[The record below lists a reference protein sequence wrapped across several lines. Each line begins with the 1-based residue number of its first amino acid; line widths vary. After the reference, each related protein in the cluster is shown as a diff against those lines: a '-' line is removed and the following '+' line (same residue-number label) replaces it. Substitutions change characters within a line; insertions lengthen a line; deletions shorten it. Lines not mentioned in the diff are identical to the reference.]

1 MKTIEREQLIGQLNW
16 RYATKQ
22 FDATRKIPAED
33 LETLVTAATLSPSSI
48 GLQLW
53 KFAVVENAEVREK
66 LKAASYGQSQITD
79 ASQIIVFAAKKDIT
93 EEDIDAHLRNIAEVQ
108 GVPFESLGVL
118 RGMAVG
124 GVIQAKTPEERGQ
137 WAKRQVFLPLGVLL
151 TSAAL
156 MGIDACPME
165 GFDPAAYDEILG
177 LDKLGYG
184 AVAVAAIGYRSPEDK
199 YANAPKVRFPQSKT
213 VVRI

>member
-1 MKTIEREQLIGQLNW
+1 MKTIQREQLLEQLNW

-22 FDATRKIPAED
+22 FDAGRKLPAED
-33 LETLVTAATLSPSSI
+33 LETLITAGTLSPSSL

-53 KFAVVENAEVREK
+53 KFAVVENPEIREQ
-66 LKAASYGQSQITD
+66 LKAASWGQPQITD

-93 EEDIDAHLRNIAEVQ
+93 EADIDAHLHNIATVQ
-108 GVPFESLGVL
+108 GVTFESLAGL
-118 RGMAVG
+118 REMAVG
-124 GVIQAKTPEERGQ
+124 GTIHAKTPDDRAQ
-137 WAKRQVFLPLGVLL
+137 WAKRQVYIPLGVLL
-151 TSAAL
+151 ASAAL

-177 LDKLGYG
+177 LDKMGYG
-184 AVAVAAIGYRSPEDK
+184 SVAVAAVGYRSSGDK
-199 YANAPKVRFPQSKT
+199 YAATPKVRFPQEKT

>member
-22 FDATRKIPAED
+22 FDSTRKIPAED
-33 LETLVTAATLSPSSI
+33 LETLITAATLSPSSL

-66 LKAASYGQSQITD
+66 LKAASYGQPQITD

-93 EEDIDAHLRNIAEVQ
+93 EEDIDAHLRNIAEAQ
-108 GVPFESLGVL
+108 GIAFENLAPL
-118 RGMAVG
+118 REMAVG
-124 GVIQAKTPEERGQ
+124 STIHAKTPEERTQ
-137 WAKRQVFLPLGVLL
+137 WAKRQVFLPLGVVL

-156 MGIDACPME
+156 MEIDACPME

-184 AVAVAAIGYRSPEDK
+184 AVAVAAIGYRSSEDK